1 MIPTI
6 FIWPWSMNLN
16 YIGILTSFA
25 YLGVALAQGLHLFG
39 YLAFARR
46 LYLLG
51 SSLALFGHGWILYKL
66 IETPQ
71 GQNLYWLC
79 MLSFTLWLMNIV
91 TVLTALRAR
100 VENLSAL
107 TYPISVLSL
116 ALVMHFVGSD
126 IVDTKANLG
135 VLAHIFISMFA
146 ISLLLMASLQAIL
159 MGLQNHLLKAHK
171 HSKMLS
177 ILPPLQAMETLLFH
191 ITWVGMI
198 FYSGSLISGF
208 FYEGPLFTAHLLP
221 KIILALC
228 AWVLLTLLLVGRY
241 RFGWRG
247 PTAIRWTL
255 SGTSFALLSYFG
267 TKALLL

>member
-1 MIPTI
+1 
-6 FIWPWSMNLN
+6 MNLK
-16 YIGILTSFA
+16 YIGILTFFT
-25 YLGVALAQGLHLFG
+25 YLSVALAQGLHLFG
-39 YLAFARR
+39 HLAFPRWRYWIGA
-46 LYLLG
+46 LAALL
-51 SSLALFGHGWILYKL
+51 GHGWILYNL

-79 MLSFTLWLMNIV
+79 MLSFTLWLMNII
-91 TVLTALRAR
+91 TLLTTLTAR

-107 TYPISVLSL
+107 TFPLSALSL
-116 ALVMHFVGSD
+116 GLVMHFIGSD
-126 IVDTKANLG
+126 IVDTKAQG

-146 ISLLLMASLQAIL
+146 ISLLLLASLQAIL
-159 MGLQNHLLKAHK
+159 MGLQNSLLKAHK
-171 HSKMLS
+171 PSKMLS
-177 ILPPLQAMETLLFH
+177 ILPPLQAMEALLFH
-191 ITWVGMI
+191 IIWCGML
-198 FYSGSLISGF
+198 FFSGSLISGF
-208 FYEGPLFTAHLLP
+208 FYQGPLFTSHLLP

-228 AWVLLTLLLVGRY
+228 AWVLLTLLLLGRY